1 MQKSNPKN
9 NQNSVVFWFIFIA
22 ATIIVTVIM
31 FYYYQ
36 NTIKAIEEAEA
47 GSTTEIQCQFH
58 R

>member
-9 NQNSVVFWFIFIA
+9 GQNSVVFWFIFIA

-36 NTIKAIEEAEA
+36 NTIKAIEQAEA
-47 GSTTEIQCQFH
+47 GSITEIQYQFY